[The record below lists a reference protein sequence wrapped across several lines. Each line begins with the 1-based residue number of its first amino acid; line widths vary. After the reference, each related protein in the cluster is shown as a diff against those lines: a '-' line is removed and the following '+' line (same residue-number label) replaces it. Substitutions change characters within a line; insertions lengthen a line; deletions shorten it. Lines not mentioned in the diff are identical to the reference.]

1 MELDSTSVVAFLTG
15 AFVVSWVL
23 GYALGLKILMIR
35 KAVDTI

>member
-1 MELDSTSVVAFLTG
+1 MDTTSVVAFLTG

-35 KAVDTI
+35 KSVDSI